1 MAHKTSIGGT
11 AYDIGGGKT
20 LVEGTSYSVK
30 NGKVLID
37 GTEYDIS
44 FILPGNG
51 VGFMERQLFQWYLCI
66 IYADGYWVVGGRYC
80 EGDINYARIAYATSL
95 DATGQLKI
103 YGVTAI
109 VLRVL

>member
-51 VGFMERQLFQWYLCI
+51 VGFMERAALP
-66 IYADGYWVVGGRYC
+66 VV
-80 EGDINYARIAYATSL
+80 SFVSSML
-95 DATGQLKI
+95 MATG
-103 YGVTAI
+103 
-109 VLRVL
+109 